1 MCFVTGTLVRDFKHL
16 AVDMYLV
23 EEDGK
28 KQLKVDAHFGKRK
41 ALAAIRTCTS
51 HVQVSVSLDH
61 ARF

>member
-1 MCFVTGTLVRDFKHL
+1 
-16 AVDMYLV
+16 MYLV

-51 HVQVSVSLDH
+51 HVQVGLSLDH
-61 ARF
+61 VWVKFILF